1 MKKALST
8 LPLAVAALALSLAG
22 PAAAA
27 RYASGVTVFAG
38 PPLQKPVVP
47 HADALA
53 FFPRAV
59 TIRAGETVTWQLF
72 GFHTVTFAGANQP
85 YPFVV
90 PSGSQPTTNDASGSP
105 FWWSGKLPL
114 LTVSPVTLL
123 PQSGASIS
131 SPLQVRSSGLLRIL
145 TARPGH
151 PPAPFALRFTQPG
164 VYHYQC
170 AVHPGMRGVVIVLQ
184 RSKSEPSPTIEA
196 AAAKQALG
204 RAIADQRRLAGTKP
218 ANPLRVLVGAGDNA
232 TGAEVTSF
240 FPSQLSINVGDTVT
254 FVNHD
259 QTDIHTVTF
268 GPEKLRSSIEKG
280 FAAPH
285 GRQVLLNAL
294 GALPS
299 DPPGPA
305 AQYDGS
311 NHGNGYLNSGILQP
325 QGAPA
330 SAGPKSFAVTFTRA
344 GVYHYECVV
353 HANMDGTIIVR

>member
-1 MKKALST
+1 MRKALIT
-8 LPLAVAALALSLAG
+8 VPFAVAALAVAG

-27 RYASGVTVFAG
+27 RHASGVTVFAG
-38 PPLQKPVVP
+38 PPLRKPVVA

-59 TIRAGETVTWQLF
+59 TIHAGDTVTWQLF
-72 GFHTVTFAGANQP
+72 GFHTVTFPGAKQP

-90 PSGSQPTTNDASGSP
+90 PAGSQPTTNDASGSP
-105 FWWSGKLPL
+105 FWWSGKLPVL
-114 LTVSPVTLL
+114 AVSPLTLL

-145 TARPGH
+145 TARPGK

-170 AVHPGMRGVVIVLQ
+170 AVHPGMRGVVVVLAG
-184 RSKSEPSPTIEA
+184 SKTAPSAATEA
-196 AAAKQALG
+196 TASKQALA

-218 ANPLRVLVGAGDNA
+218 AAPLRVLVGAGDNA

-240 FPSQLSINVGDTVT
+240 FPSQLSINVGDTVI

-268 GPEKLRSSIEKG
+268 GPEELRSSIEKS

-299 DPPGPA
+299 DPPAPA

-325 QGAPA
+325 QGSPA
-330 SAGPKSFAVTFTRA
+330 SLGPKSFAVTFTKA

-353 HANMDGTIIVR
+353 HANMDGTVVVR

>member
-1 MKKALST
+1 MRKALFT
-8 LPLAVAALALSLAG
+8 FPLAAAALAFAV
-22 PAAAA
+22 PASAA
-27 RYASGVTVFAG
+27 RRASGVTVFAG
-38 PPLQKPVVP
+38 PPIQKPVVA

-59 TIRAGETVTWQLF
+59 TIHTGDTVSWQLF
-72 GFHTVTFAGANQP
+72 GFHTVTFAGANRP

-90 PSGSQPTTNDASGSP
+90 PSGSQPTTNDASGAP
-105 FWWSGKLPL
+105 FWWSGKLPVL
-114 LTVSPVTLL
+114 AISPVTLL
-123 PQSGASIS
+123 PQTGASIS
-131 SPLQVRSSGLLRIL
+131 SPRQVRSSGLLRIL

-151 PPAPFALRFTQPG
+151 PPAPFVLRFTQPG

-170 AVHPGMRGVVIVLQ
+170 AVHPGMRGVVVVLPAS
-184 RSKSEPSPTIEA
+184 RTAPSPSTVA
-196 AAAKQALG
+196 AASKQAFA
-204 RAIADQRRLAGTKP
+204 RAIADQRLLARTKP
-218 ANPLRVLVGAGDNA
+218 AEPLRVLVGAGDNA

-268 GPEKLRSSIEKG
+268 GPEKLRAAIEKG

-285 GRQVLLNAL
+285 GRQVLLNPL

-299 DPPGPA
+299 DPPAPA

-330 SAGPKSFAVTFTRA
+330 SAGPKSFAVTFTKA

-353 HANMDGTIIVR
+353 HANMDGTIVVR